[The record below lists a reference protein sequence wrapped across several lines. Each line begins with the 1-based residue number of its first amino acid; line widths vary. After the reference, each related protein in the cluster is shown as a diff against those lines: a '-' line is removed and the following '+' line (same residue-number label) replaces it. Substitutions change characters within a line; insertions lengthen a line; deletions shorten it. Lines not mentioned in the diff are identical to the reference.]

1 MKKIPDIKVNLSA
14 REKQLFKPV
23 IRVFQNTNTIDGLL
37 PVISRYVGKRRESN
51 SNTLHAFLYKLVTDL
66 IKAQGTAELESGLI
80 WNTLLDILPGDS
92 IPNRKLSYDSSEFG
106 ILSQKGITETLT
118 QVFGAKSSQNRRD
131 KRRVIFNIET
141 LKRLSRIYDVSV
153 EVKVGTSVTDVTD
166 VTNVGLDRYA
176 AKAEYT
182 EEITEQDKKEE
193 NNSKNNRS
201 STTPNPKV
209 ISEEHIPK
217 DTNDPSQVSQASP
230 LIQQQALITPV
241 PTDQQE
247 KDQTRS

>member
-141 LKRLSRIYDVSV
+141 LKRLSRIYDV
-153 EVKVGTSVTDVTD
+153 
-166 VTNVGLDRYA
+166 TNVGLDRYA